1 MLSIGN
7 STHSKSGV
15 NHPCSRT
22 MAVTILSLFSMPL
35 KLLVE
40 TFIGSSL
47 KHCRDSMSAIWI
59 FIGSIWPGGSKESA
73 GWHTEW
79 AKTADCNGKELYLAA
94 MICHATWGHHY
105 SKLMWVRFAF
115 KMIWVSPIDVHCVS
129 LLWLAKSS
137 RHQVVEC
144 SGHHLGKQ
152 SNFIFWTQDLI
163 IDFNRFSQAQKSF
176 QLHICLKYSFSQTL
190 FSSLLLCPHLWGLSL
205 QLGKWI
211 FSHWQQLTKARLS
224 YILVNCKPLYW
235 TRWIGN
241 Q

>member
-7 STHSKSGV
+7 SAHSKSGV
-15 NHPCSRT
+15 NHSCSRT
-22 MAVTILSLFSMPL
+22 MAPTILSLFSMHL

-40 TFIGSSL
+40 TFIGSF

-59 FIGSIWPGGSKESA
+59 FIGSIWLASSKESA

-79 AKTADCNGKELYLAA
+79 AKTADCTGKDLYLAA

-105 SKLMWVRFAF
+105 SELMWARFAF

-144 SGHHLGKQ
+144 SGHLLGKQ

-163 IDFNRFSQAQKSF
+163 IDFNRFSKAQKIF
-176 QLHICLKYSFSQTL
+176 QLHICLK
-190 FSSLLLCPHLWGLSL
+190 CPHVWGLSL
-205 QLGKWI
+205 QLGKWN
-211 FSHWQQLTKARLS
+211 FPVDNSWQKQ
-224 YILVNCKPLYW
+224 
-235 TRWIGN
+235 G
-241 Q
+241 